1 MTVLDDVYR
10 TRFDE
15 RSRRGKMSVWAE
27 IATYL
32 ARYVDPDRPVLDIAC
47 DAGYFIRH
55 VRASE
60 RWATDIRDV
69 SAELPADV
77 HFVGTDGLH
86 LREVLPPAHFGT
98 VFMSNYLEHLESSHQ
113 VVEQLRI
120 ARDLLRPGGRLL
132 VLQPN
137 VRLIGG
143 GYWDFIDH
151 HVALTERSLVEAGE
165 LAGLRTVRLVTRFL
179 PYTTKGRLP
188 QDRRLVRL
196 YLRFPPAW
204 WVFGKQTLYVAERRR

>member
-1 MTVLDDVYR
+1 
-10 TRFDE
+10 
-15 RSRRGKMSVWAE
+15 MSVWAE
-27 IATYL
+27 IVAYL
-32 ARYVDPDRPVLDIAC
+32 QRWIDPERPVLDVAC

-77 HFVGTDGLH
+77 QFVCTDGLN
-86 LREVLPPAHFGT
+86 LRDALPTGHFGT
-98 VFMSNYLEHLESSHQ
+98 VFMSNYLEHLESSRQ
-113 VVEQLRI
+113 VVDQLRI
-120 ARDLLRPGGRLL
+120 AHDLLGSAGRLI

-137 VRLIGG
+137 VRLVGG
-143 GYWDFIDH
+143 SYWDFIDH
-151 HVALTERSLVEAGE
+151 HVALTEHSLSEAGE
-165 LAGLRTVRLVTRFL
+165 LAGMRTVRLVTRFL

-188 QDRRLVRL
+188 QGRRLVRF

-204 WVFGKQTLYVAERRR
+204 LALGRQSLYVAERS